1 MKKKKYLKVH
11 KEQILIK
18 LHVHFSSLYD
28 SLFELIIYYTAFD
41 LKSVFDSYVF
51 LTPLIAVLIGFIPG
65 CGPQIIITSTY
76 LMGIIPLSAQIGNA
90 ISNDGDALF
99 PVLAISPKVGLIA
112 TLYSAVPAI
121 IVSYGYLLIF
131 E

>member
-1 MKKKKYLKVH
+1 MVIAFL
-11 KEQILIK
+11 
-18 LHVHFSSLYD
+18 
-28 SLFELIIYYTAFD
+28 LFELIIYYTAFD
-41 LKSVFDSYVF
+41 LRSVFNSYVF
-51 LTPLIAVLIGFIPG
+51 LTPLMAVLVGFIPG